1 MKKTL
6 KELGP
11 VTAVI
16 GAQWGD
22 EGKGKVIDRL
32 SSQFDIAARASGGAN
47 AGHTVVANGKKYI
60 FHLLP
65 CGCLNK
71 KTKLVLGGGMVIHL
85 PTLIH
90 EIEKLRKE
98 DGIDVI
104 PRMIISSSAH
114 IVFDYHKKVDGVV
127 ENRRIGK
134 NKKKSGIGTTM
145 RGIGP
150 AYADKA
156 YRTGMR
162 MGDLASLSLK
172 EFKRRFQHNASY
184 VHKMF
189 GIRVNSKRELEH
201 VRRAKKLFKNRIKDV
216 PTYLHKAIKK
226 KKTILIEGAQ
236 ATHLDIDH
244 GTYPFVTSSSTTIMG
259 ALQGL
264 GLPPSCLASTIGV
277 VKAYCTRVGSGPFIT
292 EVKGKRGDEL
302 RERGGEYGSTTGRPR
317 RCGWLSV
324 SDLQRA
330 IDLNGFTHLNITK
343 LDVLDAEKEIPVYN
357 GRRVKK
363 LPGWQKSTA
372 GVSSFSKLPKKA
384 RDYVKY
390 VEKAVDVPVMFIGT
404 GPGRKEMVVR

>member
-22 EGKGKVIDRL
+22 EGKGKIVDILAEHFDVI
-32 SSQFDIAARASGGAN
+32 ARASGGAN
-47 AGHTVVANGKKYI
+47 AGHTIVVKGKKHI

-65 CGCLNK
+65 SGCLYK
-71 KTKLVLGGGMVIHL
+71 GKPIVLGNSMVIHL
-85 PTLIH
+85 PTLM
-90 EIEKLRKE
+90 EE
-98 DGIDVI
+98 IDVLKEAGVNVV
-104 PRMIISSSAH
+104 PRLIISPAAH
-114 IVFDYHKKVDGVV
+114 IVFDYHQKIDGVV

-134 NKKKSGIGTTM
+134 NKKKEGIGTTM

-162 MGDLASLSLK
+162 MGDLADLNSK
-172 EFKRRFQHNASY
+172 EFKRRLQHNASY

-189 GIRVNSKRELEH
+189 GLRVNSKRELAH
-201 VRRAKKLFKNRIKDV
+201 VSKARRLLKNRIKDV
-216 PTYLHKAIKK
+216 SSYLHKAIKN

-264 GLPPSCLASTIGV
+264 GLPPSSLTSVIGV
-277 VKAYCTRVGSGPFIT
+277 VKAYCTRVGSGPFLAEI
-292 EVKGKRGDEL
+292 KGKRGDDL
-302 RERGGEYGSTTGRPR
+302 RERGAEYGATTGRPR

-330 IDLNGFTHLNITK
+330 VDLNGFTHLNMTK
-343 LDVLDAEKEIPVYN
+343 LDVLDAEKEIPVFD
-357 GRRVKK
+357 GKRVKK
-363 LPGWQKSTA
+363 LPGWLKSTA
-372 GVSSFSKLPKKA
+372 GILSFSKLPKKA
-384 RDYVKY
+384 RDYIKY
-390 VEKAVDVPVMFIGT
+390 VEKAVGVPVTFIGT
-404 GPGRKEMVVR
+404 GPGREEMVVR